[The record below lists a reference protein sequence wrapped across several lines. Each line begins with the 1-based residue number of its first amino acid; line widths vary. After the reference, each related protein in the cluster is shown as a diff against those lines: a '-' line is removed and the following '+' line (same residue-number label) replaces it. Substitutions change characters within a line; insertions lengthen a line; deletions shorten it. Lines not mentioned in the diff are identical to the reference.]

1 MIGQEPNALQPHRSF
16 DAKYVYNRL
25 YKEAVKEREHIA
37 EEMRFYNETWPS
49 LLFER
54 EIERDF

>member
-25 YKEAVKEREHIA
+25 YKEVVREREHIA
-37 EEMRFYNETWPS
+37 EEMRFYNET
-49 LLFER
+49 
-54 EIERDF
+54 